1 MALQFVRRL
10 ITCQGSAQL
19 VTAVAAL
26 RAHDSFAGPHGDGGS
41 NQDHLLIYG
50 LSVPAAQT
58 PGFVRFIEAMA
69 RLIHRFESVVHL
81 SDQQVDALWR
91 GAGDDLSSDRLVRQ
105 FSAVLGVDCI
115 DEVFVVREWQ
125 RCNALV
131 LNAFPMAAHICYGD
145 SVGVYLPPD
154 YAAGPASRLARVR
167 SALRKLIR
175 CPENSSVATPRL
187 DRSYLLLPDAFGK
200 PPSGKVVR
208 TDAAVLRSLFGQLT
222 PLLSRN
228 WCFETAARARG
239 GEVWVLMG
247 SNFSEQGVMSLAQE
261 IAAYRDW
268 ISSLAPP
275 AGTLLLLKSHPR
287 DESGK
292 HEVLVNS
299 LRGLFGEVVSADAAG
314 SPYLPSEVF
323 LLELARLGCRLRA
336 LTFSSACLGAH
347 FVLSIPTVIGFGE
360 DIIARYIE
368 PRYRAAR
375 CRHESDLRR
384 LCATQ

>member
-1 MALQFVRRL
+1 MVRRL

-26 RAHDSFAGPHGDGGS
+26 RARDGQTGAERGDGPHH
-41 NQDHLLIYG
+41 DHLLIYG

-58 PGFVRFIEAMA
+58 AGFSGFIEAMA
-69 RLIHRFESVVHL
+69 GLLHRFESVVHL
-81 SDQQVDALWR
+81 PEQQIDALWQS
-91 GAGDDLSSDRLVRQ
+91 AA
-105 FSAVLGVDCI
+105 SAVSPERFTRQVTDALGIDGV

-131 LNAFPMAAHICYGD
+131 LNAFPTAAHVCYGD

-154 YAAGPASRLARVR
+154 YAAGPASPLARLR
-167 SALRKLIR
+167 TALLGAFRR
-175 CPENSSVATPRL
+175 QAAFPVARPRL
-187 DRSYLLLPDAFGK
+187 DISYLLLPDAFGQ
-200 PPSGKVVR
+200 PPSRQVVR
-208 TDAAVLRSLFGQLT
+208 TDAAVLRALFGSLG
-222 PLLSRN
+222 PLLQPG
-228 WCFETAARARG
+228 WCAGVARQAAGR
-239 GEVWVLMG
+239 EVWVLMG

-261 IAAYRDW
+261 VAAYRDW

-275 AGTLLLLKSHPR
+275 AGALLLLKSHPR

-292 HEVLVNS
+292 HEVLAQS
-299 LRGLFGEVVSADAAG
+299 LRALFGDVVSADAAG

-323 LLELARLGCRLRA
+323 LLELARLGCTLRA

-347 FVLSIPTVIGFGE
+347 FVLNLPTVIGFGGE
-360 DIIARYIE
+360 VVGRRME
-368 PRYRAAR
+368 PRHRAAR
-375 CRHESDLRR
+375 CRHEADLRR